1 MVRPEIKRTVTKMV
15 ASNYALVAGSKFDGK
30 GQARLVYDFLATQ
43 PAPVSVK
50 TIAAALEANPAFKTR
65 QTSER
70 IAAYYVCVFKK
81 AGIVTAAVA
90 EVPLATNENEDEVFE
105 VE

>member
-1 MVRPEIKRTVTKMV
+1 MI

-30 GQARLVYDFLATQ
+30 GQARLVFEILA
-43 PAPVSVK
+43 AKSEPVSVK
-50 TIAAALEANPAFKTR
+50 TIAAELEANPAFKTR

-81 AGIVTAAVA
+81 AGIVSAAAA
-90 EVPLATNENEDEVFE
+90 EIPLAVNENEDEVYE